1 MYSIVKNIIEE
12 KLILVSSE
20 RKEVLQPL
28 IEFVQSKVDNKQ
40 AVNLNFICTHNSRR
54 SHLSQIWAQTMA
66 SHYSVNNVNC
76 YSGGTEATAL
86 FSKVAVILQNQ
97 GFQIQKLSDESNP
110 VYTIKYSENEP
121 PIICFSKT
129 FDDKFNPRLNFAAI
143 MTCSSAD
150 EGCPFIPGAEKR
162 LPIRYE
168 DPKIFDGT
176 DLMDVKYL
184 ERSIEIA
191 SEMNYVFSQIK
202 NNN

>member
-12 KLILVSSE
+12 KLILVSSQ

-28 IEFVQSKVDNKQ
+28 IEFVQSKVDNRQ
-40 AVNLNFICTHNSRR
+40 TVNLNFICTHNSRR

-66 SHYSVNNVNC
+66 SHYGVNNVNC
-76 YSGGTEATAL
+76 YSGGTEVTAL
-86 FSKVAVILQNQ
+86 FSKVAVTLQNQ

-110 VYTIKYSENEP
+110 VYAIKYSENEP

-150 EGCPFIPGAEKR
+150 EGCPFIAGAEKR

>member
-86 FSKVAVILQNQ
+86 FSKVAVTLQNQ

-110 VYTIKYSENEP
+110 VYAIKYSENEP

-129 FDDKFNPRLNFAAI
+129 FDDEFNPRLNFAAI

-150 EGCPFIPGAEKR
+150 EGCPFIAGAEKR

-176 DLMDVKYL
+176 DLMDVKYF